1 VKSKERNLPATPQK
15 SLSVSNAWKGSRK
28 EKERFSENEIVEVG
42 PGTKMVSRTR
52 WVLAQNRFRLFSQ
65 CKSQSVSYQSR
76 VKLLTAEL
84 EQQR

>member
-42 PGTKMVSRTR
+42 PGTKNGIAYAMGIGTKPFSFVFTVQKPKRFLPITR
-52 WVLAQNRFRLFSQ
+52 KASNRR
-65 CKSQSVSYQSR
+65 
-76 VKLLTAEL
+76 A
-84 EQQR
+84 